1 MSSDWSR
8 RSVYRARLIRRRRRL
23 LAVLVVLALGAI
35 GAVVAHGA
43 SGAADRVVYDRSAA
57 AAYADKWALSANPAQ
72 WTSPDHDCANFV
84 SQCVAAGG
92 LRPFDGP
99 VGSWR
104 DNGRAFPSVGWV
116 NCAAQQ
122 RVWSVAS
129 GADSPYIVSTTTRLP
144 SGWAV
149 GDVVYLGNV
158 VDGGT
163 LWQHAIICVGKRA
176 GQWLYDSHTVA
187 HRHKT
192 LTTWYPTHFSLIRY
206 CRIADSV
213 AYR

>member
-23 LAVLVVLALGAI
+23 LAVLAVLALGAI
-35 GAVVAHGA
+35 GVVVAHGQ
-43 SGAADRVVYDRSAA
+43 SGGDRVVYDRAAA
-57 AAYADKWALSANPAQ
+57 AAYADRWAMSANPAQ

-92 LRPFDGP
+92 LRPFDGSL
-99 VGSWR
+99 GSWR
-104 DNGRAFPSVGWV
+104 DNGRAVPSTGWV

-122 RVWSVAS
+122 LVWSAAA
-129 GADSPYIVSTTTRLP
+129 GADSPYIVSSSTGLP
-144 SGWAV
+144 RDWAV

-158 VDGGT
+158 VDGVPQ
-163 LWQHAIICVGKRA
+163 WQHAIICVGKKA
-176 GQWLYDSHTVA
+176 GHWLYDSHTVA

-192 LTTWYPTHFSLIRY
+192 MATWYPAHFSLIRY
-206 CRIADSV
+206 CRLADSV
-213 AYR
+213 GYR